1 MVKNMFG
8 ENNRKE
14 KHNMNNIKVD
24 IKKVVSEN
32 LQKTRR
38 QRFDESFKNA
48 RNSKNRD
55 EFLVNVVIASSNL
68 ISEGYS
74 IDEVED
80 YIGEGDLAVS
90 GDEALQKVKD
100 ADWGKIARGS
110 IMSMIKEYAIK
121 WLLTNVGLNKH
132 FSETAAIFFADYN
145 PLDLLK
151 PFKDPQNCATYMPKM
166 SKSLMEAIAREL
178 GGQITGTSNTLT
190 MSVGN
195 IFGESIG
202 ESNLPKIVGD
212 KFCKMIHG

>member
-1 MVKNMFG
+1 
-8 ENNRKE
+8 
-14 KHNMNNIKVD
+14 MNNIKVD

-32 LQKTRR
+32 LQKTRKS
-38 QRFDESFKNA
+38 RFEMAFKNVNKA
-48 RNSKNRD
+48 KSRD
-55 EFLVNVVIASSNL
+55 EYLANVVIASSNL

-74 IDEVED
+74 IEEVDNYISED
-80 YIGEGDLAVS
+80 GNLAVS

-110 IMSMIKEYAIK
+110 IMSMVKEYAIK

-132 FSETAAIFFADYN
+132 FSETAAIFFADYD
-145 PLDLLK
+145 PLELLK
-151 PFKDPQNCATYMPKM
+151 PFKDSQNCAVYMPKM

-190 MSVGN
+190 MAVGN

-202 ESNLPKIVGD
+202 QSNLPKIVGD

>member
-1 MVKNMFG
+1 MK
-8 ENNRKE
+8 
-14 KHNMNNIKVD
+14 NIKID

-32 LQKTRR
+32 LQKTRK

-48 RNSKNRD
+48 HESKNYE
-55 EFLVNVVIASSNL
+55 EFLNHVLIASSNL

-74 IDEVED
+74 IED
-80 YIGEGDLAVS
+80 VDGYINEQNVAATADN
-90 GDEALQKVKD
+90 ALDKVKN

-110 IMSMIKEYAIK
+110 IMSMVKEYAIK

-132 FSETAAIFFADYN
+132 FSETAAIFFADYD

-151 PFKDPQNCATYMPKM
+151 PFKDPQNCAAYMPKM

-178 GGQITGTSNTLT
+178 GGNITGTSNTLT
-190 MSVGN
+190 MAVGN

-202 ESNLPKIVGD
+202 QSNLPKIVGD